1 MNIFA
6 TTKFFQRTELDWVEI
21 GLQVCRQGYNMLNL
35 LIART
40 LVQCHWGVVGAAGGN
55 CKGWDSKIHVVSKG
69 EVFRGTYFSMH
80 VVRCWKDLQCGY
92 HCYLL
97 KHRIFFST
105 NLVNESTAMNNLRQ
119 NHQRHTHSIDDSSWY
134 EKHPHYL
141 SRWWSWL
148 FIQPK
153 TLENRL
159 VDEQIFRDADETSSS
174 SNGLWSTTEVVGH
187 AFHWNLS
194 SDLSCT
200 TIHIYTPMVNKKWI
214 MIKTLVDWYLHKL
227 YSCTTL
233 YIVRVI
239 FSKRHHQL
247 GVYYD

>member
-97 KHRIFFST
+97 KRRIFFLPIWSMNLLLWIIFARIT
-105 NLVNESTAMNNLRQ
+105 NMDHWHDVGVSQQIAG
-119 NHQRHTHSIDDSSWY
+119 
-134 EKHPHYL
+134 
-141 SRWWSWL
+141 
-148 FIQPK
+148 PK
-153 TLENRL
+153 T
-159 VDEQIFRDADETSSS
+159 SMY
-174 SNGLWSTTEVVGH
+174 
-187 AFHWNLS
+187 
-194 SDLSCT
+194 
-200 TIHIYTPMVNKKWI
+200 HI
-214 MIKTLVDWYLHKL
+214 
-227 YSCTTL
+227 S
-233 YIVRVI
+233 
-239 FSKRHHQL
+239 
-247 GVYYD
+247 